1 MQHPLPAAGQEK
13 APLWPMFSR
22 LFLQL
27 RGKWPLLLAAWTSM
41 AATAALQIVI
51 PRLTQYV
58 VDSVIPSHAYSKLL
72 PIAAGVMGTAVLL
85 GVFGYI
91 SSYTFSKAGQQT
103 VYEIRNGLYRHLQ
116 SLDLGFFDR
125 RRTGDLMS
133 RMTNDVNQLQQM
145 VSSGTM
151 GILTDAVTFMA
162 IAGYMLYQNWQMTVA
177 LLFLFPLMFLSARR
191 YGGRMRRSFRRVQET
206 VAEMSS
212 HLQDSLSSIRLVKSF
227 NAEERESET
236 FAKLSSDNMEAN
248 LSSTRFTAVFS
259 PMIDLLQYAGLAFV
273 LAFGSWQAMQGK
285 MTPGSV
291 VAYLSYLRLLQNPVR
306 RFSRL
311 MSIVQQSAAA
321 YDRIM
326 DTMAVTPDVADRPG
340 ARELTGRE
348 RRHCLRGGRF
358 PLSRNSRPL
367 LFVNSPCSCV
377 MDRRPLS

>member
-1 MQHPLPAAGQEK
+1 
-13 APLWPMFSR
+13 
-22 LFLQL
+22 
-27 RGKWPLLLAAWTSM
+27 
-41 AATAALQIVI
+41 
-51 PRLTQYV
+51 
-58 VDSVIPSHAYSKLL
+58 
-72 PIAAGVMGTAVLL
+72 MGTAVLL

-285 MTPGSV
+285 MTPGAV

-340 ARELTGRE
+340 ARELTGV
-348 RRHCLRGGRF
+348 RGDIAFEGVDFRYQGTADTQ
-358 PLSRNSRPL
+358 LS
-367 LFVNSPCSCV
+367 VNSPCSCV
-377 MDRRPLS
+377 MGRRPLS